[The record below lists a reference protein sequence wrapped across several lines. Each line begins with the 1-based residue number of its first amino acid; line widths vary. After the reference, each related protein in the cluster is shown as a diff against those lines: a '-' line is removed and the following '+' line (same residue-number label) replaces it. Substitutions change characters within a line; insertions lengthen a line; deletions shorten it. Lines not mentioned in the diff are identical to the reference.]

1 MARGAHIKRNSL
13 FAFLSQLIRLLTN
26 VLLFVGIA
34 RLYGVD
40 AFGQFTT
47 AHTLSTIFL
56 LFADFGFDMLLPT
69 EIARHKQ
76 DAAAFAQRYYSLKLL
91 FAVGA
96 TAFMMTLPLWKELT
110 PETSILVEIFS
121 FYVLFSSLNTF
132 FFAFFKGFEQFQHE
146 TRISFW
152 TNLTLLV
159 LLIILGVVHAPLY
172 AVALSFVGT
181 RIIGVVSCARI
192 GARLAG
198 ARVTVLDFTGWRSV
212 WRHVLVFGLNFI
224 FGALFFTLDTV
235 LLAFWKGDRAVGIYQ
250 AAFKI
255 VALALIPVD
264 IGVTTMAP
272 VLARL
277 NEEDAA
283 RWKYLGRL
291 LNKTLTLLALPMCV
305 LMFAYADQ
313 IITLLY
319 GGREFGEAVPIL
331 RIFSV
336 TVFIRYCVDTYGIM
350 LTTSYRQKTR
360 MYVAIG
366 GTVLNIALNAFAIPA
381 YGPLG
386 AAVVSLVTNVAV
398 GIAFIATSRQSI
410 VQWTFEPRNLILF
423 ALTAVVLMV
432 LWQIRTISL
441 WITAP
446 VVLGLYAVALY
457 HVGFTREQLALVFAR
472 DKGAVAYR

>member
-1 MARGAHIKRNSL
+1 MARGAHIKRNSF

-26 VLLFVGIA
+26 VLMFVGIA
-34 RLYGVD
+34 RLYGVN

-69 EIARHKQ
+69 EIARHKH
-76 DAAAFAQRYYSLKLL
+76 DAAVFARRYYSLKLV
-91 FAVGA
+91 FAVVATGA
-96 TAFMMTLPLWKELT
+96 MMTLPLWKELT
-110 PETSILVEIFS
+110 PETSLLVEIFS

-146 TRISFW
+146 TRIAFW

-159 LLIILGVVHAPLY
+159 LLIVLGIVRAPLY
-172 AVALSFVGT
+172 AVALCFVGT
-181 RIIGVVSCARI
+181 RIIGVLSCARV

-198 ARVTVLDFTGWRSV
+198 AKVTVLDFTGWGSV
-212 WRHVLVFGLNFI
+212 WRRVLVFGLNFV
-224 FGALFFTLDTV
+224 FGALFFWIDTV
-235 LLAFWKGDRAVGIYQ
+235 LLAFWKGDHAVGIYQ
-250 AAFKI
+250 AVFKI

-264 IGVTTMAP
+264 IGVTTMVP

-277 NEEDAA
+277 NEEDEA
-283 RWKYLGRL
+283 RWIHLGRL

-305 LMFAYADQ
+305 LMFAYPDQ

-319 GGREFGEAVPIL
+319 GGKEFGEAIPIL
-331 RIFSV
+331 RLFAVI
-336 TVFIRYCVDTYGIM
+336 VFVRYCVDTYGIM

-360 MYVAIG
+360 MFVAMG
-366 GTVLNIALNAFAIPA
+366 GTVLNIALNVFAIPE

-398 GIAFIATSRQSI
+398 GAAYIAASRQSI
-410 VQWTFEPRNLILF
+410 AQWTFEPRNLMLF
-423 ALTAVVLMV
+423 AFTAVVLMA
-432 LWQIRTISL
+432 LWQVRTVSL

-446 VVLGLYAVALY
+446 VVLSLYAFALY

-472 DKGAVAYR
+472 DKGAAAYR